1 METNMKAILIDVK
14 NQLVKEVEHDDT
26 LDNIYELI
34 DCRTFDVVSID
45 GKNSIYVDDEGL
57 YREDQLYF
65 EYFGT
70 EHSVRL
76 AGNGL
81 ILGLNRET
89 GDSISPT
96 LSVEEVENKVRFI
109 PSGFSIEPD
118 FRITEWN

>member
-1 METNMKAILIDVK
+1 MKAILIDVK

-81 ILGLNRET
+81 ILGLDRDS
-89 GDSISPT
+89 GDSISTT
-96 LSVEEVENKVRFI
+96 LTTEEVKNKVVFL
-109 PSGFSIEPD
+109 PDGFSINPSMEV
-118 FRITEWN
+118 TEWV

>member
-1 METNMKAILIDVK
+1 MKAILIDVK

-26 LDNIYELI
+26 LKNIYELV

-65 EYFGT
+65 EYSGT

-81 ILGLNRET
+81 VLGLNRET

-96 LSVEEVENKVRFI
+96 ISVEEVENKVRFL
-109 PSGFSIEPD
+109 PEGFGIEPD

>member
-1 METNMKAILIDVK
+1 MKAILIDVK

-34 DCRTFDVVSID
+34 DCRTFDVVNID
-45 GKNSIYVDDEGL
+45 GENSIYVDDEGL
-57 YREDQLYF
+57 YKEDQLYF

-118 FRITEWN
+118 FRITEWI